1 MGIFDNHADVF
12 TTYRAQIRFRDKIM
26 GGTPKDPRIIMGW
39 IKTRMGI
46 DEIEELKRQ
55 TVLTLLD
62 LGVENVTPDMTI
74 EQLELAAEKFAGTRQ
89 TNGFKIDPTIGLY
102 IESRTL
108 KAMIKE
114 NINILFAGETW
125 LKRPAGAV
133 EGAYRGKGPR
143 SAVAER
149 VFVDPDKM
157 ALGRTEPDGVDL
169 FIGHTV
175 GPKGPQSN
183 LTYYEYVSSATVD
196 FEVKITRDFMTMNQ
210 WAELWVQSQENGLGA
225 LRSQGFGRF
234 DILAFDKVPKATRN
248 GKQVLEAV
256 TA

>member
-1 MGIFDNHADVF
+1 MGIFDSQVDIF
-12 TTYRAQIRFRDKIM
+12 TTYRAQITFRDKIM
-26 GGTPKDPRIIMGW
+26 GGVPKDPKIIMGW
-39 IKTRMGI
+39 IKSRMGI

-74 EQLELAAEKFAGTRQ
+74 EQLEKAAEKFAGSRQ
-89 TNGFKIDPTIGLY
+89 TNGFKIDPIIGLY
-102 IESRTL
+102 LESRTI
-108 KAMIKE
+108 KAAIKE
-114 NINILFAGETW
+114 NINILYAGETW

-149 VFVDPDKM
+149 VFVDPDKI
-157 ALGRTEPDGVDL
+157 ALGRQEPDGVDL
-169 FIGHTV
+169 FIGHTN

-183 LTYYEYVSSATVD
+183 LTYYEYVQHATVQ
-196 FEVKITRDFMTMNQ
+196 FEIKVTRDFMTMNQ
-210 WAELWVQSQENGLGA
+210 WAECWVQMQENGSGA

-234 DILAFDKVPKATRN
+234 DVDAFDKVPAASRN
-248 GKQVLEAV
+248 GKRDLVSV
-256 TA
+256 